1 MVFVPKKSAPPTSA
15 AAAKKRLATS
25 AASNGK
31 PPSTAGSDF
40 IVLAESRLQAN
51 AVVFG
56 NGGSGKTT
64 VATEFAP
71 DPVAFIS
78 LDRRGDEAVRRAMK
92 KGRRIVFLRVDMPA
106 NPTKLPDADVKKIGQ
121 TAVNKVIKNFEWAV
135 KESLKG
141 NIRTICVDT
150 GTEYAEM
157 LNMAVTGKEL
167 RVKGD
172 FGKSKDLINREF
184 WRLYNLAREG
194 NAHFILLARAKE
206 IWEGNE
212 PTGRFSPKG
221 PDVIHD
227 GADWCGHI
235 RLARAQKKGQA
246 KRFELQITK
255 AGNNIEKIGKVYVS
269 DPDAENTWEPWGPFV
284 APTWEQF
291 EETTD
296 PEQWA
301 E

>member
-1 MVFVPKKSAPPTSA
+1 MVLIPKKTIVKPSPA
-15 AAAKKRLATS
+15 AVRKV

-31 PPSTAGSDF
+31 PISVAGSDF
-40 IVLAESRLQAN
+40 IILERSRPQAN
-51 AVVFG
+51 VVVFG
-56 NGGSGKTT
+56 AGGHGKTT
-64 VATEFAP
+64 VATEYAP
-71 DPVAFIS
+71 DPLAFIS
-78 LDRRGDEAVRRAMK
+78 LDRRGDEAVKRAMK
-92 KGRRIVFLRVDMPA
+92 KGRRIVFLRVDTPA
-106 NPTKLPDADVKKIGQ
+106 NPTKLSEVDAKKLGQ
-121 TAVNKVIKNFEWAV
+121 SAVNKVIKNFEWAV

-141 NIRTICVDT
+141 NIRSICLDT

-157 LNMAVTGKEL
+157 LNLAITGKEV

-172 FGKSKDLINREF
+172 YGKSKDLMNREF

-212 PTGRFSPKG
+212 PTGRFMPRG

-235 RLARAQKKGQA
+235 RLARVQKKGQA
-246 KRFELQITK
+246 KKFEMQITK
-255 AGNNIEKIGKVYVS
+255 AGNNIDMIGKVYVS
-269 DPDAENTWEPWGPFV
+269 DPESDNTWEPYGPFTM
-284 APTWEQF
+284 PTWEQF
-291 EETTD
+291 QTTT
-296 PEQWA
+296 PEDW

>member
-1 MVFVPKKSAPPTSA
+1 MVLIPKKTIVKPTLA
-15 AAAKKRLATS
+15 ATAKLAK
-25 AASNGK
+25 SNGK
-31 PPSTAGSDF
+31 PTPSTAGSDF
-40 IVLAESRLQAN
+40 IVLGKSRFQAN

-56 NGGSGKTT
+56 SGGAGKTT
-64 VATEFAP
+64 VVTEYAP

-78 LDRRGDEAVRRAMK
+78 LDRRADEAVRKAMK
-92 KGRRIVFLRVDMPA
+92 HGRRIVFLRVDTPA
-106 NPTKLPDADVKKIGQ
+106 NPTKLGDVEARKLGQ
-121 TAVNKVIKNFEWAV
+121 SAVNKVIKNFEWAV

-141 NIRTICVDT
+141 NIRTIGLDT

-157 LNMAVTGKEL
+157 LNLAITGKEV

-172 FGKSKDLINREF
+172 YGKSKDLMNREF

-194 NAHFILLARAKE
+194 NAHFILLARAQE

-212 PTGRFSPKG
+212 PTGRFKPRG

-235 RLARAQKKGQA
+235 RLSKVQKKNEP
-246 KRFELQITK
+246 KRFELQVTK

-269 DPDAENTWEPWGPFV
+269 DEESENTWQPWGPFL

-291 EETTD
+291 EETTQPSD
-296 PEQWA
+296 WE
-301 E
+301 